1 MTNNTHHDTG
11 YKQLFSH
18 PEMVRD
24 LLTDYVPG
32 PWLEL
37 ADFTSLE
44 RVNASYVSES
54 DRQRHDDMVWRL
66 KVGERWVWVYLML
79 EFQSESDPWM
89 ALRMMVYV
97 GLLAQHLVK
106 EGELQDG
113 LLPQIMP
120 IVLYNGAPQW
130 RGATNVADCF
140 APSLPG
146 LQAYRPSQLYHL
158 IDEARLKL
166 HPLAE
171 VRNLAEALF
180 RLERS
185 RTPPDMREVL
195 QALHILL
202 KEPEMRPMRRTV
214 TLWVRSLLRRKAPAA
229 NMAEIDAIN
238 DILEADTM
246 LAETIGNWFDEA
258 TRKGVTQGRQEGRQE
273 VLVKSVTLL
282 LQMRFGPVP
291 EWAQSRLEA
300 ADEAQLLAWTGAIL
314 SATSLSDLFGDNAAA
329 H

>member
-1 MTNNTHHDTG
+1 
-11 YKQLFSH
+11 
-18 PEMVRD
+18 
-24 LLTDYVPG
+24 
-32 PWLEL
+32 
-37 ADFTSLE
+37 
-44 RVNASYVSES
+44 
-54 DRQRHDDMVWRL
+54 
-66 KVGERWVWVYLML
+66 
-79 EFQSESDPWM
+79 
-89 ALRMMVYV
+89 
-97 GLLAQHLVK
+97 
-106 EGELQDG
+106 
-113 LLPQIMP
+113 
-120 IVLYNGAPQW
+120 
-130 RGATNVADCF
+130 
-140 APSLPG
+140 

-166 HPLAE
+166 HPMAE

-195 QALHILL
+195 QALHTLL
-202 KEPEMRPMRRTV
+202 KEPQMQPMRRTV

-258 TRKGVTQGRQEGRQE
+258 TRKGVSQGRQEGRQE
-273 VLVKSVTLL
+273 GQQQGLVKAVA
-282 LQMRFGPVP
+282 LQLQLRFSPVP
-291 EWAQSRLEA
+291 EWVQSRLDA

-314 SATSLSDLFGDNAAA
+314 SATSLADLFGDDAAA

>member
-1 MTNNTHHDTG
+1 
-11 YKQLFSH
+11 
-18 PEMVRD
+18 
-24 LLTDYVPG
+24 
-32 PWLEL
+32 
-37 ADFTSLE
+37 
-44 RVNASYVSES
+44 
-54 DRQRHDDMVWRL
+54 
-66 KVGERWVWVYLML
+66 
-79 EFQSESDPWM
+79 M

-130 RGATNVADCF
+130 RGAINVADCF

-180 RLERS
+180 RLERG

-195 QALHILL
+195 QTLDILL
-202 KEPEMRPMRRTV
+202 KEPQMRAMRRTV
-214 TLWVRSLLRRKAPAA
+214 TLWVRSLLPRKAPAA
-229 NMAEIDAIN
+229 SIAEIDAIN

-246 LAETIGNWFDEA
+246 LEETIGNWFDEA
-258 TRKGVTQGRQEGRQE
+258 KRKGLSQGLDQGRQQG
-273 VLVKSVTLL
+273 LVKAVG
-282 LQMRFGPVP
+282 LQLQLRFGPVP
-291 EWAQSRLEA
+291 EWAQSRLDT
-300 ADEAQLLAWTGAIL
+300 ADEAQLLVWTGKIL
-314 SATSLSDLFGDNAAA
+314 SATSLTDLFGDDNAA